1 MAAVTYVSN
10 GLGTDVTR
18 KRIILLAAGAVVVLV
33 VAFAGW
39 QGARAWWAWR
49 GIDRIEFNTAEAR
62 GQLPPLPDTG
72 NDDVSEPAEDLS
84 PPTTYQTVDYDTVL
98 AIGSDERTDEEKR
111 LYEEAGL
118 PLQEGAHADAILLWL
133 APTDGGDPALVSIPR
148 DLLVIDPCTGVE
160 TKLDRTFAGCG
171 DDVSGPELVALAVED
186 HTGIAVDHFA
196 AFGFDAFIDVIDSL
210 GGVEVCVDHALREG
224 TTDLLPA
231 GCSTADGATTLAW
244 VRSRQT
250 QEFVDGEWRFV
261 EGVSDQNRTLRQQE
275 LMFAM
280 LAKMKTMRSPA
291 ALAGIAESVGD
302 SVALSESLSMGDAVA
317 MAWDLRSMPSSRIRR
332 IVIPTEP
339 EVTPDGSFALRAV
352 VPFRELLEG

>member
-1 MAAVTYVSN
+1 MYVPNAV
-10 GLGTDVTR
+10 GTDVTR
-18 KRIILLAAGAVVVLV
+18 KRIILLAAAAGLFLV

-39 QGARAWWAWR
+39 QGASAWWAWR
-49 GIDRIEFNTAEAR
+49 GIERIEFGTAEAR
-62 GQLPPLPDTG
+62 ERLPPLPDSG
-72 NDDVSEPAEDLS
+72 NDDVVEPVEDTTPS
-84 PPTTYQTVDYDTVL
+84 PTYQTVEYDTVL
-98 AIGSDERTDEEKR
+98 AIGSDERTEEEKR

-118 PLQEGAHADAILLWL
+118 PIQEGAFADAILLWL
-133 APTDGGDPALVSIPR
+133 APTNGDDPTLVSIPR
-148 DLLVIDPCTGVE
+148 DLLVIDPCTGEE
-160 TKLDRTFAGCG
+160 TKLGRTLAGCG
-171 DDVSGPELVALAVED
+171 GDVSGPDLVALAVED
-186 HTGIAVDHFA
+186 YTGIAVDHYV

-250 QEFVDGEWRFV
+250 QEFVDGEWRFI
-261 EGVSDQNRTLRQQE
+261 EGVSDQNRTLRQQQ

-291 ALAGIAESVGD
+291 ALAGIAESVAD
-302 SVALSESLSMGDAVA
+302 SVVLSESLSMGDAVA
-317 MAWDLRSMPSSRIRR
+317 MAWDLRSVPSSRIRR

-339 EVTPDGSFALRAV
+339 EVTPDGSFALRAL

>member
-1 MAAVTYVSN
+1 
-10 GLGTDVTR
+10 
-18 KRIILLAAGAVVVLV
+18 
-33 VAFAGW
+33 
-39 QGARAWWAWR
+39 
-49 GIDRIEFNTAEAR
+49 
-62 GQLPPLPDTG
+62 
-72 NDDVSEPAEDLS
+72 
-84 PPTTYQTVDYDTVL
+84 TVEYDAVL
-98 AIGSDERTDEEKR
+98 AIGSDEPTDEENRR
-111 LYEEAGL
+111 LEDAGL
-118 PLQEGAHADAILLWL
+118 PLQEGAYADAILLWL
-133 APTDGGDPALVSIPR
+133 APTNGDDPALVSIPR

-186 HTGIAVDHFA
+186 YTGIAIDHYA

-250 QEFVDGEWRFV
+250 QEFVDGEWRFI
-261 EGVSDQNRTLRQQE
+261 EGVSDQNRTLRQQQ

-302 SVALSESLSMGDAVA
+302 SVVLSESLSMGDAVA
-317 MAWDLRSMPSSRIRR
+317 MAWDLRSVPSFRIRR
-332 IVIPTEP
+332 IVIPTES